1 MSEHDLSTTS
11 ASAEE
16 TSIVSRDEAQLRGR
30 KLFALGSLA
39 AGALLVYYAV
49 TAQVDDPLHLYQ
61 GLLMVLL
68 AVLPSLLWARRGG
81 ENLPAFEVVILMTAN
96 TYAFP
101 LLNGHVQLN
110 NYDSSTITTT
120 ANLVLLYQIIAIS
133 AYLLVK
139 GRPIRSA
146 AFQKEV
152 LTRDLQKYV
161 GYGLLLSTGYTLV
174 SIYYGN
180 LIPSEI
186 NTVLRAVCMGIG
198 LVTTFAQSRRWG
210 HGLLTRQEKTTLV
223 VLVSAQAVMQFSTL
237 FLVQGISIIL
247 VGLVGFVSGAKRIP
261 LAATLIVFGVAA
273 ILHNGK
279 STMRAR
285 YWTATG
291 GQHSLEVQQLP
302 AFFSEWIQA
311 GLSGADEQGAERE
324 MTKKLLDRT
333 SLFHML
339 CMVTDLTPDRLPFL
353 NGETYAQVPGQFVPR
368 FFWPN
373 KPHAHI
379 STDTLAIYYGLQD
392 ETTVR
397 NATIGFGLVAEA
409 YANFGF
415 FGVGTLA
422 FILGA
427 FYKRVHTATA
437 ESPLLSYPGL
447 FVIILM
453 AWSFQTEAT
462 MAVWLGSMSQA
473 CIGVLGVPFLIRNLA
488 G

>member
-1 MSEHDLSTTS
+1 MSEPEVES
-11 ASAEE
+11 ALE
-16 TSIVSRDEAQLRGR
+16 TPRAAVTREARLRGR
-30 KLFALGSLA
+30 KLFFLGAVA
-39 AGALLVYYAV
+39 ASGLLVYYAV
-49 TAQVDDPLHLYQ
+49 TATVDDPLHLYQ
-61 GLLMVLL
+61 GMLMLFL
-68 AVLPSLLWARRGG
+68 ALLPSLLWARQGG
-81 ENLPAFEVVILMTAN
+81 EQLPAFEVLMLMTAN

-101 LLNGHVQLN
+101 LLNGHVQLEH
-110 NYDSSTITTT
+110 YDSETIITT
-120 ANLVLLYQIIAIS
+120 ANVVLFYQLMAIG
-133 AYLLVK
+133 AHLMVR
-139 GRPIRSA
+139 GRPVRTA
-146 AFQKEV
+146 AFRNEV
-152 LTRDLQKYV
+152 LTRNLHKYV
-161 GYGLLLSTGYTLV
+161 GYGLVLSTAYTCV
-174 SIYYGN
+174 SLFFSN

-186 NTVLRAVCMGIG
+186 NTVLRAVCAGIG
-198 LVTTFAQSRRWG
+198 LVTTFAQARRWG
-210 HGLLTRQEKTTLV
+210 LGTLSAQERTMLT
-223 VLVSAQAVMQFSTL
+223 VLVGTQALLQFSTL
-237 FLVQGISIIL
+237 FLVAGVSLIL
-247 VGLVGFVSGAKRIP
+247 VALVGYVSGAKKIP
-261 LAATLIVFGVAA
+261 VVATLAVFAVAA
-273 ILHNGK
+273 VLHNGK

-285 YWTATG
+285 YWSTTG
-291 GQHSLEVQQLP
+291 GHHSLQLQQVP
-302 AFFSEWIQA
+302 AFLAEWVEA
-311 GLSGADEQGAERE
+311 GLTGAEEEGERE

-339 CMVTDLTPDRLPFL
+339 CMVASLTPETLPYL

-368 FFWPN
+368 FFWPE

-415 FGVGTLA
+415 IGVGLLGLG
-422 FILGA
+422 LGA

-462 MAVWLGSMSQA
+462 MAVWLGSMFQA
-473 CIGVLGVPFLIRNLA
+473 CVGVLGVPFILRNLA